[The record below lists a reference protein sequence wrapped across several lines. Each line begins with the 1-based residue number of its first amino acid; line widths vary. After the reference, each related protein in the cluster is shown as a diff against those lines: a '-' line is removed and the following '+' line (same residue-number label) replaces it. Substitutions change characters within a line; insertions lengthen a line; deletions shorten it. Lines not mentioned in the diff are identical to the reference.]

1 MNNLSLGQLINSSEF
16 SLIMMPTEQCNFKCQ
31 YCYEEHNNIVY
42 SDNTIQA
49 IKELLRNKGQRY
61 HALNIEWFGGEPLLK
76 LRTILDIMKTAQS
89 TFQMVRGGMT
99 SNGYL
104 LNSRAI
110 DELYAVGVKH
120 YQITLDG
127 DKQHHDK
134 IRLTKSH
141 RGTFD
146 KIWGNLL
153 LLRSSGY
160 LDLDI
165 TIRVHLTIDNL
176 DSVTRLIRK
185 ILATFETDKRFH
197 LLFKPIVQLG
207 GENDSQ
213 LNVIP
218 KHLEEP
224 IVNALEQL
232 SGKIRKNFATHEKLL
247 NLNSYCYASNPHH
260 LVIRANGDINKC
272 TVALDKPE
280 NTVGKLNSDGSI
292 SINEERFKYWLRGLE
307 TLDPDTLL
315 CPNYHSN
322 ITPKLNS

>member
-1 MNNLSLGQLINSSEF
+1 MNSHKVQRLINSNEF

-31 YCYEEHNNIVY
+31 YCYEEHRNIAY
-42 SDNTIQA
+42 SDRTIQA
-49 IKELLRNKGQRY
+49 IKELLYRRGQRY
-61 HALNIEWFGGEPLLK
+61 QVLNIEWFGGEPLLK
-76 LRTILDIMKTAQS
+76 LRSILDIMKTAQS
-89 TFQMVRGGMT
+89 AFQVVRGGIT

-104 LNSRAI
+104 LNSNTI

-127 DKQHHDK
+127 DKEHHDK
-134 IRLTKSH
+134 TRLTKSK
-141 RGTFD
+141 RATFD

-153 LLRSSGY
+153 LLKESEH
-160 LDLDI
+160 LDLDV
-165 TIRVHLTIDNL
+165 TIRIHLTTDNL
-176 DSVTRLIRK
+176 DSVTRLLREISAK
-185 ILATFETDKRFH
+185 FETDKRFH

-218 KHLEEP
+218 THLEEP
-224 IVNALEQL
+224 IVNALEQIA
-232 SGKIRKNFATHEKLL
+232 GKINKNFATHQKLL
-247 NLNSYCYASNPHH
+247 DTNSYCYASNPHH

-292 SINEERFKYWLRGLE
+292 SINEQRFKYWLRGLE
-307 TLDPDTLL
+307 NLEPDVLL
-315 CPNYHSN
+315 CPNYQPQ
-322 ITPKLNS
+322 TKL